1 MAARTQ
7 AVLYGVQ
14 QLLENELAAAD
25 FEITGNV
32 VYRYAGGA
40 WISVFYLDPDTET
53 GACYSRRRGS
63 LTFTWIP
70 IRRLGACY
78 SRRHYFS
85 LTVRNKREAKLLERT
100 RIEIDSCLCVCFII

>member
-53 GACYSRRRGS
+53 GC
-63 LTFTWIP
+63 LLQPTTWISDFYLDP
-70 IRRLGACY
+70 DTETGC
-78 SRRHYFS
+78 
-85 LTVRNKREAKLLERT
+85 LLQPT
-100 RIEIDSCLCVCFII
+100 TLFLANGPQQT